1 MKRPLSLLNVGS
13 IATLVFA
20 CSFGSFAQE
29 NLERGRQ
36 LFEHGRVAEARH
48 VFESAVQENPQ
59 NDVAAFYLGRIFF
72 AEEDYDRA
80 VEWFEK
86 AAQVDAGNSDYHLWL
101 GRGYGNQALRAS
113 VWSRF
118 FLARKVRQHF
128 EKAVE
133 LDPEN
138 TAARLDLLEYY
149 LKAPRFLG
157 GGKEKA
163 LVQAEEIKK
172 RDVERGREA
181 EEMIAA
187 AEGQKVHAKSD

>member
-1 MKRPLSLLNVGS
+1 MKRPLSLLNVS
-13 IATLVFA
+13 SMAILIFA
-20 CSFGSFAQE
+20 CSLDSFAQE

-36 LFEHGRVAEARH
+36 LFEQGRIAEARH
-48 VFESAVQENPQ
+48 IFEAAVQENPQ
-59 NDVAAFYLGRIFF
+59 SDEAAFYLGRIFF
-72 AEEDYDRA
+72 AEEEYDRA

-86 AAQVDAGNSDYHLWL
+86 AVQADAGNSDYHLWL
-101 GRGYGNQALRAS
+101 GRGYGNQAMRAS
-113 VWSRF
+113 VWSQF
-118 FLARKVRQHF
+118 FLARKVRRHF

-138 TAARLDLLEYY
+138 TAARLDLMEYY

-172 RDVERGREA
+172 RDVELGREA
-181 EEMIAA
+181 EEMIAET
-187 AEGQKVHAKSD
+187 EGQRVHAQSD